1 MITMEGGKNMDL
13 AVKKNSHD
21 RRNGP
26 DFLVYWIRISSFIVW
41 LLIGLY
47 MVIADFARPEEVTF
61 FDRILDVSRR
71 SAWDEN
77 LMMIAF
83 IVALILFFFSLLS
96 LIINTKRLKRK
107 TDRISISLIVSLIVS
122 ILSILFYL
130 AYAIVS
136 LNSLI

>member
-1 MITMEGGKNMDL
+1 MEGGQKMD
-13 AVKKNSHD
+13 AVSNSNTSKLD
-21 RRNGP
+21 RRIGP

-47 MVIADFARPEEVTF
+47 LVVSDFARPEKITF

-71 SAWDEN
+71 SEWDEN
-77 LMMIAF
+77 LMMISF
-83 IVALILFFFSLLS
+83 IVALVLFFFSLLS

-107 TDRISISLIVSLIVS
+107 TDRISFSLVLSLIVS

-130 AYAIVS
+130 AYAIIN